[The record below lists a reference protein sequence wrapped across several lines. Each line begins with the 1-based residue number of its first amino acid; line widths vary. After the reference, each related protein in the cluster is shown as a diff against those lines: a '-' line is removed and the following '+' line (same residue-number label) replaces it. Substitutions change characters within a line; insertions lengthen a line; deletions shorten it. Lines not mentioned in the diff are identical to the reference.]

1 MNNYIKYLVEA
12 FDFNS
17 VKKQN
22 KKVNAVDAVLKYI
35 IPKTDNREKFSQ
47 DDYDNILKNSV

>member
-1 MNNYIKYLVEA
+1 MNNYIKFLVEA

-22 KKVNAVDAVLKYI
+22 KSINAVDTY
-35 IPKTDNREKFSQ
+35 
-47 DDYDNILKNSV
+47 

>member
-1 MNNYIKYLVEA
+1 MNSYIKHLVET

-22 KKVNAVDAVLKYI
+22 KKVNAVDAALQYI
-35 IPKTDNREKFSQ
+35 KQKIDRREKLS
-47 DDYDNILKNSV
+47 

>member
-1 MNNYIKYLVEA
+1 MNSYIKHIVEA

-22 KKVNAVDAVLKYI
+22 KKVNAVDVALQYI
-35 IPKTDNREKFSQ
+35 KQKIDRREKLS
-47 DDYDNILKNSV
+47 

>member
-1 MNNYIKYLVEA
+1 MNNYIKHLVEA

-22 KKVNAVDAVLKYI
+22 KSINIVDTVLQPI
-35 IPKTDNREKFSQ
+35 IWKIDKREN
-47 DDYDNILKNSV
+47 YHRMNMIY